1 MKTKSQ
7 FIKNWVK
14 KGGNLKGDEWNLVP
28 VKKSKF
34 SSKDIQNLQAD
45 EVNIIAVI
53 GSQRD
58 GRRVK
63 LGTVADLEQQESKQL
78 WLHQKIEEAK
88 TKLFAPVPKQRA
100 AAEDHKLDTL
110 LRKTLVGH
118 YVKEGLAC
126 TSVVENSYFPFWS
139 KHLGQVEINK
149 ITAAHVANLRDKLL
163 ETDADPRYSR
173 SDSGKLSHSTVRNY
187 LSALSKAFEFG
198 ALPEV
203 GFVKGANPVRQI
215 RWPDLKGKNANKR
228 EAILIQNSDQLKIL
242 LECVS
247 ESQSPDLSDIFF
259 FCLEVGI
266 RASEA
271 YGLTWDNFDSDQ
283 NTLKIEKALRSNVP
297 TGEFDHK
304 NGKAIYHTNELGGRR
319 VITKGLK
326 NNEDS
331 RSFDL
336 EGCDIALEILRKRR
350 AAAAEKQLATGIIE
364 NRIFPAKIEKSWN
377 RVVKCAGLRGTDLPE
392 LKKICFHTL
401 RHTCASWQI
410 QSGEVS
416 LYEIQHR
423 QGWKCSQSVQR
434 YAHYDPKLGRRGSSV
449 VSGALKAAISQAS

>member
-1 MKTKSQ
+1 MKTKSN
-7 FIKNWVK
+7 FIKKWAK
-14 KGGNLKGDEWNLVP
+14 SGGNQRGENYILKPRDKRKHSL
-28 VKKSKF
+28 
-34 SSKDIQNLQAD
+34 KDIPNLQAD
-45 EVNIIAVI
+45 EVNVIAII
-53 GSQRD
+53 GPQNSGQR
-58 GRRVK
+58 K
-63 LGTVADLEQQESKQL
+63 TICTVAELEQQEQHYTWLQQQIEKFEANRTAPASK
-78 WLHQKIEEAK
+78 
-88 TKLFAPVPKQRA
+88 RA

-139 KHLGQVEINK
+139 KHLGQVDINK
-149 ITAAHVANLRDKLL
+149 ITPANVANLRDKLL

-228 EAILIQNSDQLKIL
+228 EAILIQNSDQFKIL

-271 YGLTWDNFDSDQ
+271 YGLTWDNFDTDQ

-336 EGCDIALEILRKRR
+336 EGCEIAIEILRKRR

-377 RVVKCAGLRGTDLPE
+377 RVVKCAGLRGAELPE

-434 YAHYDPKLGRRGSSV
+434 YAHYDPKLGRKGSSV

>member
-1 MKTKSQ
+1 MKTKSN
-7 FIKNWVK
+7 FIKKWAK
-14 KGGNLKGDEWNLVP
+14 AGGNQRGENFQLKP
-28 VKKSKF
+28 VDPRNFKVS
-34 SSKDIQNLQAD
+34 DIPNLQAD
-45 EVNIIAVI
+45 QVNVIAIV
-53 GSQRD
+53 GGHNGQR
-58 GRRVK
+58 K
-63 LGTVADLEQQESKQL
+63 PLSTVAELEQQEQPYIWLQQQIEKFEVNRTAPASK
-78 WLHQKIEEAK
+78 
-88 TKLFAPVPKQRA
+88 RA
-100 AAEDHKLDTL
+100 SAEDHKLDTL

-173 SDSGKLSHSTVRNY
+173 SDSGKLAHSTVRNY

-228 EAILIQNSDQLKIL
+228 EAILIQNSDQLKVL
-242 LECVS
+242 LECVGES
-247 ESQSPDLSDIFF
+247 ESRDLSDVFF

-271 YGLTWDNFDSDQ
+271 YGLTWDNFDTDS
-283 NTLKIEKALRSNVP
+283 NYLKIEKARRKNVVDGWDEK
-297 TGEFDHK
+297 TGKVVYKLNE
-304 NGKAIYHTNELGGRR
+304 NGKKR
-319 VITKGLK
+319 VITRGLK

-331 RSFDL
+331 RTFDL
-336 EGCDIALEILRKRR
+336 EGCDIAIEILRRRR
-350 AAAAEKQLATGIIE
+350 AAAAERQLATSAIE
-364 NRIFPAKIEKSWN
+364 DRIFPHDVSKAWN
-377 RVVKCAGLRGTDLPE
+377 RVVKCAGLRGADLPQ
-392 LKKICFHTL
+392 LQKICFHTL

-434 YAHYDPKLGRRGSSV
+434 YAHYDPKLGRKGSSV

>member
-1 MKTKSQ
+1 MKTKSN

-14 KGGNLKGDEWNLVP
+14 KGGNLHGDEWILKP
-28 VKKSKF
+28 RDKRKHTL
-34 SSKDIQNLQAD
+34 KDIPNLQSD
-45 EVNIIAVI
+45 QVNVIAIV
-53 GSQRD
+53 GSQDAGQR
-58 GRRVK
+58 K
-63 LGTVADLEQQESKQL
+63 TLCTVAELEQQDSKQL
-78 WLHQKIEEAK
+78 WLQQQIEEAK
-88 TKLFAPVPKQRA
+88 TKLFAPVSKRA
-100 AAEDHKLDTL
+100 EAEDHKLDTL

-139 KHLGQVEINK
+139 KHLGQVEIDK

-163 ETDADPRYSR
+163 ETKPDPRYSR

-203 GFVKGANPVRQI
+203 GLVKGANPVRQI
-215 RWPDLKGKNANKR
+215 RWPDLKGKNSNKR
-228 EAILIQNSDQLKIL
+228 DAILVQDSKQLKVL

-271 YGLTWDNFDSDQ
+271 YGLTWDNFDTDQ

-304 NGKAIYHTNELGGRR
+304 TGTAIYHTNKLGGRR

-336 EGCDIALEILRKRR
+336 EGCDIAIEILRKRR

-377 RVVKCAGLRGTDLPE
+377 RVVKCAGLRGTELPE

-410 QSGEVS
+410 QSGDVS

-434 YAHYDPKLGRRGSSV
+434 YAHYDPKLGRKGSSV

>member
-53 GSQRD
+53 GSQRN
-58 GRRVK
+58 GQRVK
-63 LGTVADLEQQESKQL
+63 ISTVAELEQQENKQL
-78 WLHQKIEEAK
+78 WLQQQIEEAK
-88 TKLFAPVPKQRA
+88 TQLFAPVSKQRA

-126 TSVVENSYFPFWS
+126 TSVVERSYFPFWS

-247 ESQSPDLSDIFF
+247 ESKSRDLSDVFF

-271 YGLTWDNFDSDQ
+271 YGLTWDNFDTDS
-283 NTLKIEKALRSNVP
+283 NYLKIEKARRKDIVD
-297 TGEFDHK
+297 GWDEK
-304 NGKAIYHTNELGGRR
+304 NGQTIYKRNENGGKR
-319 VITKGLK
+319 VITRGLK

-331 RSFDL
+331 RTFDL
-336 EGCDIALEILRKRR
+336 EGCDIAIEILRRRR
-350 AAAAEKQLATGIIE
+350 AAAAECQLATGAIE
-364 NRIFPAKIEKSWN
+364 DRIFPHDVSKAWN
-377 RVVKCAGLRGTDLPE
+377 RVVKCAGLRGADLPQ
-392 LKKICFHTL
+392 LQKICFHTL

-434 YAHYDPKLGRRGSSV
+434 YAHYDPKLGRKGSSV